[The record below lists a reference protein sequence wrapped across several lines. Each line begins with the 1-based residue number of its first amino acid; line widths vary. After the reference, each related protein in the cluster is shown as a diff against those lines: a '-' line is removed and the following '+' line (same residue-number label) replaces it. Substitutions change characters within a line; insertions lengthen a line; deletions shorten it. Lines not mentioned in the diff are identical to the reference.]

1 VTKRTRKT
9 AAAPGITPIYEGPE
23 VLSALLEK
31 AGSPFDVDLVAA
43 RFAAAIEAGEPRA
56 AVIPALFEDE
66 PHFATPEE
74 ARRLYGNLFGL
85 WGRISEGRGIH
96 DDAPDVVPAPTPIP
110 EPAPETAALPERG
123 SGAGSTPPSDVV
135 DGVWRQLAATPQR
148 ELQRLRDRFTNT
160 QPDLGA
166 WLDELALADSAVTAV
181 LGLAFETWAMFDQ
194 AFGERLGVAEWSEL
208 RAQERE
214 PPPLEVDHQALAAYV
229 SEQLDNLSDEDANF
243 GASER
248 AQVERALATI
258 TAALASAVTEPS

>member
-9 AAAPGITPIYEGPE
+9 AAPGITPIYEGPE
-23 VLSALLEK
+23 VLSALLAK
-31 AGSPFDVDLVAA
+31 AGSAFDVDLVAA

-56 AVIPALFEDE
+56 AVIPSLFEDE
-66 PHFATPEE
+66 PRFGTPEE

-85 WGRISEGRGIH
+85 WGRIVEGRGIH
-96 DDAPDVVPAPTPIP
+96 DDAPDVVP
-110 EPAPETAALPERG
+110 EPPAILEPGPVALPERG
-123 SGAGSTPPSDVV
+123 TGAGSSPPSDVV
-135 DGVWRQLAATPQR
+135 DGVWRQLAASPQR

-160 QPDLGA
+160 QPELGA
-166 WLDELALADSAVTAV
+166 WLDELAIADSAVTAV

-214 PPPLEVDHQALAAYV
+214 PSPLEADHPALAAYV
-229 SEQLDNLSDEDANF
+229 SEQLDNLSDEDPNF

-258 TAALASAVTEPS
+258 TAALAAAVTQPS